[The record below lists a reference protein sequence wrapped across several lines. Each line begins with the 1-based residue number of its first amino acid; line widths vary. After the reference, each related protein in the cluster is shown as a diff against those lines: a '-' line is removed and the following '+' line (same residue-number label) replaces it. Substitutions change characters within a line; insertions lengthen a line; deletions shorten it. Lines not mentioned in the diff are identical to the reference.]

1 MIIKAKIKTNAKEN
15 SIEKLAG
22 GSYLIKTT
30 TSPIEGRAN
39 QAIKKQ
45 LAKHLGVTQSE
56 IVLKAGQKAKNKVFS
71 VGG

>member
-15 SIEKLAG
+15 SIEKQAD

-30 TSPIEGRAN
+30 ASPIEGKAN

-56 IVLKAGQKAKNKVFS
+56 IVLKAGQTSKNKVFS